1 MEKHLLEVEEAIE
14 KRIRDFCESK
24 TFDATTYAKAMMKAT
39 KTWSKKHPSP
49 PQEDQ
54 SSTTADQALAL
65 ESQLCRNMHQMLAL
79 EKQKSKLK
87 KLFRETKK
95 YLQRCKAWLSDKQ
108 ALCELHMM
116 TLDATQ
122 ASMKSIYEDTLKR
135 QDAYIQK
142 ILDQNNKENRLTADE
157 FPPKTFTQGSG
168 LQALLASVPH
178 DVARKYD
185 ELPSHS
191 GPGATLHVLRG
202 LPFRDSFNLSKAP
215 SRNGSKGQDDN
226 DEKIRA
232 EILASGDDEPRSPGG
247 GAGKGGRE
255 LIIHTHDDAG
265 SINSALS
272 DPDEDLNASGAA
284 LRLGES
290 AKSLGFGDDA
300 PWLVEGGGG
309 GISGENQGKE
319 KSNGKVQS
327 KGAEKSFEKGNTL
340 ANGKNSSNGK
350 NGVYSHKEGAT
361 TSPTSTALQM
371 AATSPTK
378 K

>member
-1 MEKHLLEVEEAIE
+1 
-14 KRIRDFCESK
+14 
-24 TFDATTYAKAMMKAT
+24 
-39 KTWSKKHPSP
+39 
-49 PQEDQ
+49 
-54 SSTTADQALAL
+54 
-65 ESQLCRNMHQMLAL
+65 
-79 EKQKSKLK
+79 
-87 KLFRETKK
+87 
-95 YLQRCKAWLSDKQ
+95 
-108 ALCELHMM
+108 
-116 TLDATQ
+116 
-122 ASMKSIYEDTLKR
+122 
-135 QDAYIQK
+135 
-142 ILDQNNKENRLTADE
+142 
-157 FPPKTFTQGSG
+157 
-168 LQALLASVPH
+168 
-178 DVARKYD
+178 
-185 ELPSHS
+185 
-191 GPGATLHVLRG
+191 LHVLRG

-232 EILASGDDEPRSPGG
+232 EILALGDDEPRSPGG

-327 KGAEKSFEKGNTL
+327 KGAEKSFEKGNML

-361 TSPTSTALQM
+361 TSPTGTALQM